1 VARPAKTNPAAR
13 TAELRK
19 HYFLD
24 SYVIIAPGRNLR
36 PDLFS
41 HGAEPHN
48 APNDHCPFDH
58 NQEPSIWQYP
68 RGANWRVKVV
78 RNAFPALSTDNPKAF
93 GAQEVIINTP
103 DHNLEFSDLSVTE
116 ITEIFTAYRQR
127 ITELSKLDGI
137 RYVLIFKNDGP
148 IAGASIAHAH
158 CQIFALPIVPPKIAR
173 ESDALNHYWDQ
184 KNTCAYCDI
193 IEWESSQKVRLIAE
207 DKSFMAIAPYAS
219 SHALEAWLVPRRHV
233 SKFAELNATELHS
246 LATMMKKITARL
258 DASTISFNYLLQ
270 ESLDNQDHHFVLK
283 VEPRTTKYAGAE
295 IGTGVEINPVTP
307 EYTALWYQGKLPAA
321 SESLHTH

>member
-1 VARPAKTNPAAR
+1 MARPAKTNPAPH

-24 SYVIIAPGRNLR
+24 SYVIIAPSRNLR

-41 HGAEPHN
+41 HGAEPHKV
-48 APNDHCPFDH
+48 PSDHCPFDQ
-58 NQEPSIWQYP
+58 NVEPAVWEYP
-68 RGANWRVKVV
+68 RGANWQVKVV

-93 GAQEVIINTP
+93 GSQEVIINTP
-103 DHNLEFSDLSVTE
+103 DHNLEFSELSVE
-116 ITEIFTAYRQR
+116 HIIEIFTAYRHR
-127 ITELSKLDGI
+127 LTELSKLEGI

-173 ESDALNHYWDQ
+173 ESDAMNHYWDQ

-193 IEWESSQKVRLIAE
+193 IEWESSQKVRVIAE
-207 DKSFMAIAPYAS
+207 DKSFIAVAPYAS
-219 SHALEAWLVPRRHV
+219 SHALEAWLIPRRHV
-233 SKFAELNATELHS
+233 SKFAELNATQLYS
-246 LATMMKKITARL
+246 LATILKKITARL
-258 DASTISFNYLLQ
+258 DSSALSFNYLLQ

-307 EYTALWYQGKLPAA
+307 EYATLWYQGKISNA
-321 SESLHTH
+321 SETLHTH